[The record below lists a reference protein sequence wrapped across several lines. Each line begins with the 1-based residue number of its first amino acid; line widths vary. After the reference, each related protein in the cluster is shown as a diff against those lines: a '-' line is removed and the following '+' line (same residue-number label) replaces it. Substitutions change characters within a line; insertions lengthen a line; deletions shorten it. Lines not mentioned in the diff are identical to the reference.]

1 MNRIKVFVIN
11 EISESL
17 VHRESTHPAEDG
29 RRIVG
34 WRNCWIENRQF
45 PDGFHK
51 VSTLLLSYL

>member
-1 MNRIKVFVIN
+1 MNQIKVFVIN

-17 VHRESTHPAEDG
+17 VHRESTHRAEDG
-29 RRIVG
+29 RRIVE

-51 VSTLLLSYL
+51 VSTLLLSYP

>member
-1 MNRIKVFVIN
+1 MNRIKVFLIN

-29 RRIVG
+29 MRVAE

-51 VSTLLLSYL
+51 VSTLLLSYP

>member
-29 RRIVG
+29 RRIVE
-34 WRNCWIENRQF
+34 WSNSWIENRQF

-51 VSTLLLSYL
+51 VSTLLLSYP

>member
-17 VHRESTHPAEDG
+17 VHRESTHPVEDG

-51 VSTLLLSYL
+51 VSTLLLSYT